1 MTASDERDVALVTGG
16 SRGLGHALTVALAQR
31 GWQVV
36 VDARDGDRLAAAV
49 GGLTGVV
56 PVAGDVAD
64 PAHRAELA
72 RAVAGAGGLDLLV
85 NNASILGPSPQ
96 PPLASYPLDVLAE
109 VYAANTI
116 APVGLFQ
123 LVAPH
128 LERRRGRVVNITSD
142 AAVEPYEGWGGYGS
156 SKAALDQ
163 ITNIMGAEHPE
174 LRVYAFDPGD
184 MATDLHQ
191 QAFPDEDISDRQ
203 HPAAVVPSLLRLVDG
218 DLPSGR
224 YRAADLVAVPE
235 AARGP
240 AG

>member
-1 MTASDERDVALVTGG
+1 MTANDERNVALVTGG
-16 SRGLGHALTVALAQR
+16 SRGLGHVLTVALAES
-31 GWQVV
+31 GWQVI
-36 VDARDGDRLAAAV
+36 VDARDADRLAEAV
-49 GGLTGVV
+49 DGLTGVV

-64 PAHRAELA
+64 PGHRNELA
-72 RAVAGAGGLDLLV
+72 AAVADADGLDLLV

-96 PPLASYPLDVLAE
+96 PALASYPLDVLAQ

-123 LVAPH
+123 VVVPY
-128 LERRRGRVVNITSD
+128 LERRHGRVVNLTSD

-163 ITNIMGAEHPE
+163 ITNIMGAEHPT

-191 QAFPDEDISDRQ
+191 QAFPDEDISDRKD
-203 HPAAVVPSLLRLVDG
+203 PAAVVPSLLHLVYG

-224 YRAADLVAVPE
+224 YRAADLPTHGEPAPE
-235 AARGP
+235 H